1 MTTTNQHTKFLLQAI
16 ELAQRTYEQG
26 GRPFEAVLVKD
37 GQVLA
42 TGVNEI
48 IQSHDP
54 STHAEMQAIRV
65 ATRAQK
71 SPNLA
76 GGVIYAS
83 GHPCPMCLAAIM
95 ISGIDRVYYAFDNN
109 DAEPFGFSSQEIYSR
124 LGITLSPQPL
134 PLIKLDTGINA
145 TQLYEKE

>member
-1 MTTTNQHTKFLLQAI
+1 M
-16 ELAQRTYEQG
+16 
-26 GRPFEAVLVKD
+26 LVKD

-145 TQLYEKE
+145 AQLYEKE